1 MDFLVRILARL
12 LLRNLGKSKILIKSS
27 KSFYP
32 GLPLFLNISIC
43 YFLGNVL
50 EWYDIPV
57 AFDNLTSASNYGF
70 PGRWVFDLS
79 QEVWDTSTLSDVA
92 TYINVTTS
100 RGKQPFLL
108 PFGPKHGDSFVKTS
122 NTEEHNRFNLENN
135 EIIFGGVNYSFFTV
149 STRGKALLHQNED
162 LDDRYWYGC
171 YDLASHY
178 SHCQRMLM
186 FLIQDLYYIDTIDN
200 LIDYTC
206 TEVYLDE
213 HEADTLYQ
221 FDVEEF
227 CPLLPDKKKESEKI
241 PWNHWALR
249 FDNSW
254 QVGYDD
260 EFLTEQ
266 QRDAIESWN
275 DMLPVVSKNDV
286 NITSD
291 DNLAKTIFGSDTTK
305 FVNLANNLFKRETTE
320 ASDLSA
326 LTSFVSQFKPEFE
339 ASWAFVATW
348 YKVPAVEI
356 GTLSYN
362 SYQGVITCDVKNDTT
377 PYDDECYVIFD
388 YYEMQWTGSW
398 QTTRSPARCGVKAN
412 SSKFSQRV

>member
-1 MDFLVRILARL
+1 M
-12 LLRNLGKSKILIKSS
+12 
-27 KSFYP
+27 
-32 GLPLFLNISIC
+32 C
-43 YFLGNVL
+43 YFLANVL

-57 AFDNLTSASNYGF
+57 AFDNLTSTSNYGF
-70 PGRWVFDLS
+70 PGRWVFDLN
-79 QEVWDTSTLSDVA
+79 QEAWDTSTPSDVA
-92 TYINVTTS
+92 NYANVTTS
-100 RGKQPFLL
+100 RVKQPFLL
-108 PFGPKHGDSFVKTS
+108 PFGPKHGDTFVKKS
-122 NTEEHNRFNLENN
+122 NTEEHIRFNLENN
-135 EIIFGGVNYSFFTV
+135 EITLNGVNYSYFTV
-149 STRGKALLHQNED
+149 STRGKAYLHQNED
-162 LDDRYWYGC
+162 HYDWYWNDC
-171 YDLASHY
+171 YYLGFDSL
-178 SHCQRMLM
+178 HCHRILT
-186 FLIQDLYYIDTIDN
+186 FVIQGLSYINTIDN

-213 HEADTLYQ
+213 HEADILYQ

-227 CPLLPDKKKESEKI
+227 CPLLPDKKKESEEVWW
-241 PWNHWALR
+241 PHWALV

-254 QVGYDD
+254 RVGYDD
-260 EFLTEQ
+260 EILTEQ

-291 DNLAKTIFGSDTTK
+291 DNLAKAIFGSDTTN
-305 FVNLANNLFKRETTE
+305 FVNLANNLFKRETTKE
-320 ASDLSA
+320 ADLWA

-362 SYQGVITCDVKNDTT
+362 SYQAVITCDVKNDTT